1 LTKRINCII
10 ISSKLNKKNSYQ
22 EWWRVRPY
30 ETRQPVNN
38 KVPIPASKSIDER
51 GTAASFIER
60 FFLCKILRGDLMIR
74 IQNIYKEFSI
84 GKEKLTAV
92 KSINLNIKQGEIFG
106 IIGLSGAGKS
116 TLIRCINRLEEPTR
130 GQIFIDEVDI
140 TNLDKETLRIT
151 RKDIGMIFQHFN
163 LLSQKTVYDNIAFS
177 LHLSKM
183 DKNKIKQRVDQLLK
197 YVGLEDKKYSYP
209 ATLSGGQKQRVAIA
223 RAIANN
229 PKVLLSDE
237 GTSALDPQT
246 TKSILS
252 LLNKIRK
259 ELGITI
265 VMITHQ
271 MEVVKEIC
279 DKAAIMENGEIVE
292 TNTVENLFRE
302 PKTKTAH
309 KFINSMHTSVEEE
322 IINPDDFKGKIV
334 RLSFLGKTTR
344 KAIVSQVI
352 KVFNIDINILSGNI
366 NKLQSRSVGHLILE
380 LTGDELEVEKAL
392 NYFKNQDVTVEVI

>member
-1 LTKRINCII
+1 MIK
-10 ISSKLNKKNSYQ
+10 
-22 EWWRVRPY
+22 
-30 ETRQPVNN
+30 
-38 KVPIPASKSIDER
+38 
-51 GTAASFIER
+51 IEN
-60 FFLCKILRGDLMIR
+60 L
-74 IQNIYKEFSI
+74 YKEFMN
-84 GKEKLTAV
+84 GKDKLVAV
-92 KSINLNIKQGEIFG
+92 KNLNLEIQKGEIYG

-116 TLIRCINRLEEPTR
+116 TLIRCLNRLEEPTEGR
-130 GQIFIDEVDI
+130 VIIDDVDI
-140 TNLDKETLRIT
+140 TALDKESLRVT

-163 LLSQKTVYDNIAFS
+163 LLSQKNVYDNVAFS
-177 LHLSKM
+177 LKLAKM
-183 DKNKIKQRVDQLLK
+183 DKSKINKRVDELLK
-197 YVGLEDKKYSYP
+197 YVGLEDKKYAFPSK
-209 ATLSGGQKQRVAIA
+209 LSGGQKQRVAIA

-252 LLNKIRK
+252 LLNKIRN

-279 DKAAIMENGEIVE
+279 DKVAIMEGGEIIE
-292 TNTVENLFRE
+292 SNTVENIFRD

-344 KAIVSQVI
+344 KAIVSHVI